1 MARNSVER
9 ILVILLWV
17 KSFTVRYTV
26 VINSSTCFVFHH
38 TMIKLCAA
46 ALEYCHTPFLPLS
59 TNFWWWDEKQKR
71 NHVNQKND
79 VEWEARY
86 LIPILAQDFPKL
98 FVLQVLHYLTESW
111 VGWWLWWWL
120 YKIIVY
126 IIEPCQLQRYCCLP
140 QNEIRNQKRFTLA
153 IRTLWCL
160 AQFRVGYSIHCYQ
173 LSLNHTTLDIT
184 SRDSSLLWG
193 ACGGSWWCHLLNC

>member
-1 MARNSVER
+1 MCSSFGVLSHSIPTIINQF
-9 ILVILLWV
+9 LVVGWKTEE
-17 KSFTVRYTV
+17 KS
-26 VINSSTCFVFHH
+26 C
-38 TMIKLCAA
+38 K
-46 ALEYCHTPFLPLS
+46 P
-59 TNFWWWDEKQKR
+59 
-71 NHVNQKND
+71 KND

-140 QNEIRNQKRFTLA
+140 QNEIRNQRFTLA